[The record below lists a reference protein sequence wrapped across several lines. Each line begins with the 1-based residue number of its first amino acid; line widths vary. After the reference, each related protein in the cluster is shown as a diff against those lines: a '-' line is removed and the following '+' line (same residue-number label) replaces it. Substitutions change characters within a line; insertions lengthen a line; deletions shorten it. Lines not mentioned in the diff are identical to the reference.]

1 MRFKERSS
9 LYTTHECQV
18 KQGFPSGSDNKESIC
33 NEGDLVQSLGWESWR
48 REWQPTPVF
57 LPGDFHGQKR
67 LVGYSPWV
75 AKNQTLTKQL

>member
-57 LPGDFHGQKR
+57 LPGKSQAQRR
-67 LVGYSPWV
+67 LVGYSPWGRKELDTTE
-75 AKNQTLTKQL
+75 AP